1 MKFSLCSSRQR
12 ERCERCR
19 ELQSGSPVASS
30 TKPRSPTPEY
40 SRKPAGVCHVQP
52 EQSPGTLGHSTRERS
67 PGSTSDPESARKG
80 ITLTQS
86 APRFAVGIDVAKDK
100 LDVDFYPEARP
111 FSVGNDEKGMAT
123 LLKQIPRGNL
133 KRIVLEG
140 SGGYE
145 RELLA
150 ELAAAG
156 LPVVRVNPKQA
167 RDFAKAMGYT
177 AKTDAIDA
185 RVLAHLGA
193 IADFENTLVPDEKR
207 QQLIDHVTRRRQLR
221 DMLTAERNREK
232 QARDNR
238 VKRSVRS
245 VIKVLQK
252 QLQQLDDDIR
262 TLVRDTP
269 EWAERDAILQSVPGV
284 GDHTARMLIA
294 ELPELGMYSRKQIA
308 ALSGVAPFNHDS
320 GKHRGKRRIRGGRSN
335 VRSALYMATLVAT
348 RHNSV
353 IRAHYKQL
361 LERGKQKMVALV
373 ACMRKLLT
381 ILNALVRNNQTWNPT
396 PNNT

>member
-1 MKFSLCSSRQR
+1 M
-12 ERCERCR
+12 
-19 ELQSGSPVASS
+19 
-30 TKPRSPTPEY
+30 
-40 SRKPAGVCHVQP
+40 
-52 EQSPGTLGHSTRERS
+52 
-67 PGSTSDPESARKG
+67 
-80 ITLTQS
+80 TQS
-86 APRFAVGIDVAKDK
+86 SPRFAVGIDVAKDK
-100 LDVDFYPEARP
+100 LDVDFYPETRP
-111 FSVGNDEKGMAT
+111 LSVVNDEKGIAT
-123 LLKQIPRGNL
+123 LLKQIPRENL

-145 RELLA
+145 RELLS

-193 IADFENTLVPDEKR
+193 IADFENTLVPDGKR

-232 QARDNR
+232 QARDKR

-308 ALSGVAPFNHDS
+308 SLSGVAPFNHDS

-335 VRSALYMATLVAT
+335 VRSALFMATLVAT
-348 RHNSV
+348 RHNPV

-361 LERGKQKMVALV
+361 LDRGKQKMVALV
-373 ACMRKLLT
+373 ACMRKLLN
-381 ILNALVRNNQTWNPT
+381 ILNALVRNNETWKPIA
-396 PNNT
+396 NNS